1 MPSIE
6 TPIRYKLRVQWRL
19 VMVFTTILI
28 ISAFLVE
35 LFIVMRERN
44 PLVQDAASYLVPLP
58 EEIDWNQ
65 YKDVFESDYNTKL
78 KLDEFLNSLDRDKVK
93 VGSRR

>member
-19 VMVFTTILI
+19 VMVFTAILI

-58 EEIDWNQ
+58 EKIDWNQ